1 MPYKKTFLLSI
12 LIKLKM
18 CSVPIWILPN
28 LQLPAF
34 GLGRK
39 DCAFQSTKVIRS
51 NETENLIMKLELV
64 LYEQAPVV
72 YCMRKKLDIG
82 CLLLHS
88 SELAKLAEKLNGL
101 VQRFKI

>member
-1 MPYKKTFLLSI
+1 VDILNKKGVAKVEKVILHMPYKKTFLLSI

-51 NETENLIMKLELV
+51 NATEKVDKNQL
-64 LYEQAPVV
+64 
-72 YCMRKKLDIG
+72 RK
-82 CLLLHS
+82 
-88 SELAKLAEKLNGL
+88 
-101 VQRFKI
+101 QKI